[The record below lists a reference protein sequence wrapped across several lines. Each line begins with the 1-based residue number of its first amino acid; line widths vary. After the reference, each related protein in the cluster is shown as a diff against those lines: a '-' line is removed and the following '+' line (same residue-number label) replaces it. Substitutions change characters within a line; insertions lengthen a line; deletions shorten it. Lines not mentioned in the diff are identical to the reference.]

1 MAQEMRSMTGLDVT
15 FLSRP
20 EDGEWQA
27 RASTLPE
34 RVEGGTGA

>member
-1 MAQEMRSMTGLDVT
+1 MTGLDVT

-27 RASTLPE
+27 RASTLAEPSKI
-34 RVEGGTGA
+34 RTRP